1 MIQEDYSKVT
11 EKIEK
16 TEQAIDEIASNSIN
30 LEVKLTQMMN
40 LIWASKIA
48 MFSVIV

>member
-16 TEQAIDEIASNSIN
+16 TEKAIDDIGKKSIN

-40 LIWASKIA
+40 LI
-48 MFSVIV
+48 